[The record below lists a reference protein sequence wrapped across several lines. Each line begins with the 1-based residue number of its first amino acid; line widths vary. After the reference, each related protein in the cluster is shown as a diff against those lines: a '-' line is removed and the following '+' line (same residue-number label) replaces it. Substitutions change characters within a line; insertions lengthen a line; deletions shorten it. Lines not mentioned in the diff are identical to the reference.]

1 MKGPI
6 KGLATNFFYVVV
18 ILLVLSLIFNY
29 FGTNQKQIKQISIT
43 QLVQDI
49 NSDKVQEVKSS
60 QNEVSIK
67 YKDGTEVKTKKEIGD
82 TVGQALTD
90 YGVDK
95 SKIQNV
101 SFIFEESSKASEWF
115 WTFIVF
121 VFLPFV
127 IFGIFFFL
135 IFKQA
140 KTGAAQTF
148 DFTKAKA
155 KLFGAEGQPKEKIT
169 FKDVAGLKEEKEELK
184 EIVDFLKNP
193 QKYLKM
199 GARIPKG
206 VLLVGPAGCGKTLL
220 ARAVA
225 GESDVPFFSVAGSSF
240 VEMFVGVGSGRVRS
254 LFAAA
259 KKHQPCLIF
268 IDELDSIGK
277 VRGPAIT
284 GGHEEREQT
293 LNQLLTEMD
302 GFEQNDKIIILA
314 ATNRSD
320 VLDPAL
326 LRPGRFDRKVVIN
339 LPDIKE
345 REDILKIHSRG
356 KPIDKLVALREVA
369 ERTPG
374 FSGADLSNVVNE
386 AAILAAKKESTSI
399 SQDDLLISIEKV
411 LLGPERRSHVLS
423 EKEKK
428 ITAYHEAG
436 HALVSALMPNT
447 QPVRKISIISRGMA
461 AGYTLKVPKE
471 EQYFRTKKDLETE
484 ISVCLGG
491 YCAERFIFGDMS
503 TGASDDLARSSRIAR
518 AIVKNY
524 GMSSLGPIVFGERD
538 VEVFLGKEYGET
550 KNYSEDVAELIDK
563 EVSKIVRKAELE
575 AENII
580 KNNKK
585 LIEKIVSVLM
595 EKETIEKEEFEAI
608 IKGKAS

>member
-1 MKGPI
+1 MKSPI
-6 KGLATNFFYVVV
+6 KGLLLNIFYVV
-18 ILLVLSLIFNY
+18 LIFLILGSLFN
-29 FGTNQKQIKQISIT
+29 FFNKPSAATKEISIT

-49 NSDKVQEVKSS
+49 NSEKVEKVTSNKDELQ
-60 QNEVSIK
+60 IT
-67 YKDGTEVKTKKEIGD
+67 YKDKSVAKTKKETND
-82 TVGQALTD
+82 TIGQALTS

-95 SKIQNV
+95 DKLRNV
-101 SFIFEESSKASEWF
+101 SFEFGNESVVLDWIWAF
-115 WTFIVF
+115 VLFVVLPFIVF
-121 VFLPFV
+121 
-127 IFGIFFFL
+127 GFFFWL
-135 IFKQA
+135 VVKQA

-193 QKYLKM
+193 EKYLKM

-225 GESDVPFFSVAGSSF
+225 GESNVPFFSVAGSSF

-339 LPDIKE
+339 LPDIQE
-345 REDILKIHSRG
+345 REDILSIHSNG
-356 KPIDKLVALREVA
+356 KPLDKNVKLREVA

-374 FSGADLSNVVNE
+374 FSGADLSNVINE
-386 AAILAAKKESTSI
+386 AAISAAKTGSKGIT
-399 SQDDLLISIEKV
+399 QTNLLNSIEKV
-411 LLGPERRSHVLS
+411 LLGPERKSHVLS
-423 EKEKK
+423 DKEKK

-436 HALVSALMPNT
+436 HALVSALIPNAE
-447 QPVRKISIISRGMA
+447 PVRKISIISRGMA
-461 AGYTLKVPKE
+461 AGYTLKVPSE
-471 EQYFRTKKDLETE
+471 ERYFRTKSELESN
-484 ISVCLGG
+484 ISVALGG
-491 YCAERFIFGDMS
+491 YCAERFIFGDIS
-503 TGASDDLARSSRIAR
+503 TGASDDLSKASRIAR
-518 AIVKNY
+518 GIVKSY
-524 GMSSLGPIVFGERD
+524 GMSNLGPITFGEREI
-538 VEVFLGKEYGET
+538 EVYLDREYGET
-550 KNYSEDVAELIDK
+550 KNYSENVAEAIDK
-563 EVSKIVRKAELE
+563 EVETIIKKAEQE
-575 AENII
+575 AERII
-580 KNNKK
+580 KDNKD
-585 LIEKIVSVLM
+585 LIEKIVAVLM
-595 EKETIEKEEFEAI
+595 EKETIEREEFEAI
-608 IKGKAS
+608 IKTKK

>member
-1 MKGPI
+1 MKSPI
-6 KGLATNFFYVVV
+6 KGLLLNIFYVV
-18 ILLVLSLIFNY
+18 LIFLIL
-29 FGTNQKQIKQISIT
+29 GTLFNFFNKPAVEIKEISIT

-49 NSDKVQEVKSS
+49 NSEKVEKVTSNKD
-60 QNEVSIK
+60 ELLIT
-67 YKDGTEVKTKKEIGD
+67 YKDKSEAKTKKETND
-82 TVGQALTD
+82 TIGQALTN
-90 YGVDK
+90 YGVEK
-95 SKIQNV
+95 EKLRNV
-101 SFIFEESSKASEWF
+101 SFVFGEESEMYDWLWAF
-115 WTFIVF
+115 FLFIILPFIVF
-121 VFLPFV
+121 
-127 IFGIFFFL
+127 GFFFWL
-135 IFKQA
+135 VFKQA

-193 QKYLKM
+193 NKYLKM

-254 LFAAA
+254 LFASA
-259 KKHQPCLIF
+259 KKHQPCLVF

-277 VRGPAIT
+277 TRGPAIT

-345 REDILKIHSRG
+345 REDILSIHSAG
-356 KPIDKLVALREVA
+356 KPLDKNTKLREVA

-386 AAILAAKKESTSI
+386 AAILAAKRGTKTI
-399 SQDDLLISIEKV
+399 TQDNLLTSIEKV
-411 LLGPERRSHVLS
+411 LLGPERKSHVLS
-423 EKEKK
+423 DKEKK

-436 HALVSALMPNT
+436 HALVSSLVPSAE
-447 QPVRKISIISRGMA
+447 PVRKISIISRGMA
-461 AGYTLKVPKE
+461 AGYTLNVPSE
-471 EQYFRTKKDLETE
+471 ERYFRTKSELESS
-484 ISVCLGG
+484 ISVALGG
-491 YCAERFIFGDMS
+491 YCAERFIFGDIS
-503 TGASDDLARSSRIAR
+503 TGASDDLSKASRIAR
-518 AIVKNY
+518 GIVKKY
-524 GMSSLGPIVFGERD
+524 GMSSLGPITFGERE
-538 VEVFLGKEYGET
+538 VEIYLDREYGET
-550 KNYSEDVAELIDK
+550 KNYSESIAQAIDK
-563 EVSKIVRKAELE
+563 EVEDIIKRAEKT

-580 KNNKK
+580 KENKD

-595 EKETIEKEEFEAI
+595 EKETIEREEFEAI
-608 IKGKAS
+608 IKTKK

>member
-1 MKGPI
+1 MKSPI
-6 KGLATNFFYVVV
+6 KGLILNIFYVV
-18 ILLVLSLIFNY
+18 LIFLILGALFN
-29 FGTNQKQIKQISIT
+29 FFNKQTPEIKEISIT

-49 NSDKVQEVKSS
+49 NSEKVEKVTSNKD
-60 QNEVSIK
+60 ELLIT
-67 YKDGTEVKTKKEIGD
+67 YKDKSEAKTKKETND
-82 TVGQALTD
+82 TIGQALTN
-90 YGVDK
+90 YGVEK
-95 SKIQNV
+95 EKLRNV
-101 SFIFEESSKASEWF
+101 SFVFNEESEIYDWLWVF
-115 WTFIVF
+115 FLFIILPFIVF
-121 VFLPFV
+121 
-127 IFGIFFFL
+127 GFFFWL
-135 IFKQA
+135 VFKQA

-169 FKDVAGLKEEKEELK
+169 FKDVAGLKEEKEELR

-193 QKYLKM
+193 DKYLKM
-199 GARIPKG
+199 GAKIPKG

-254 LFAAA
+254 LFASA
-259 KKHQPCLIF
+259 KKHQPCLVF

-277 VRGPAIT
+277 ARGPAIT

-345 REDILKIHSRG
+345 REDILSIHSTG
-356 KPIDKLVALREVA
+356 KPLDKNTNLREVA

-386 AAILAAKKESTSI
+386 AAILAAKKGAKTI
-399 SQDDLLISIEKV
+399 IQDNLLTSIEKV
-411 LLGPERRSHVLS
+411 LLGPERKSHVLS
-423 EKEKK
+423 DKEKK

-436 HALVSALMPNT
+436 HALVSSLVPSAE
-447 QPVRKISIISRGMA
+447 PVRKISIISRGMA
-461 AGYTLKVPKE
+461 AGYTLNVPSE
-471 EQYFRTKKDLETE
+471 ERYFRTKSELESS
-484 ISVCLGG
+484 ISVALGG
-491 YCAERFIFGDMS
+491 YCAERFIFGDIS
-503 TGASDDLARSSRIAR
+503 TGASDDLLKASRIAR
-518 AIVKNY
+518 GIVKKY
-524 GMSSLGPIVFGERD
+524 GMSNLGPITFGEREIEIYLD
-538 VEVFLGKEYGET
+538 KEYGET
-550 KNYSEDVAELIDK
+550 KNYSENIAQAIDK
-563 EVSKIVRKAELE
+563 EVEDIIKRAENT

-580 KNNKK
+580 KENKD

-595 EKETIEKEEFEAI
+595 KKETIEREEFETI
-608 IKGKAS
+608 IKKKK

>member
-1 MKGPI
+1 MKSPI
-6 KGLATNFFYVVV
+6 KGLLLNIFYVV
-18 ILLVLSLIFNY
+18 LIFLILGALYN
-29 FGTNQKQIKQISIT
+29 FFNKPTVEKKEISIT

-49 NSDKVQEVKSS
+49 NSEKVEKVTSNKD
-60 QNEVSIK
+60 ELLIT
-67 YKDGTEVKTKKEIGD
+67 YKDKSEAKTKKETND
-82 TVGQALTD
+82 TIGQALTN
-90 YGVDK
+90 YGVEK
-95 SKIQNV
+95 EKLRNV
-101 SFIFEESSKASEWF
+101 SFVFGEVSEIYDWMWALF
-115 WTFIVF
+115 LFII
-121 VFLPFV
+121 LPFI
-127 IFGIFFFL
+127 IFGIFFWL

-193 QKYLKM
+193 DKYLKM

-254 LFAAA
+254 LFASA
-259 KKHQPCLIF
+259 KKHQPCLVF

-277 VRGPAIT
+277 TRGPAIT

-339 LPDIKE
+339 LPDIQE
-345 REDILKIHSRG
+345 REDILSIHSEG
-356 KPIDKLVALREVA
+356 KPMDKNAKLREVA

-386 AAILAAKKESTSI
+386 AAILAAKKGTKTI
-399 SQDDLLISIEKV
+399 TQDNLLTSIEKV
-411 LLGPERRSHVLS
+411 LLGPERKSHVLS
-423 EKEKK
+423 NKEKK

-436 HALVSALMPNT
+436 HALVSSLVPSAE
-447 QPVRKISIISRGMA
+447 PVRKISIISRGMA
-461 AGYTLKVPKE
+461 AGYTLNVPSE
-471 EQYFRTKKDLETE
+471 ERYFRTKSELESS
-484 ISVCLGG
+484 ISVALGG
-491 YCAERFIFGDMS
+491 YCTERFIFNDVS
-503 TGASDDLARSSRIAR
+503 TGASDDLSKASRIAR
-518 AIVKNY
+518 GIVKKY
-524 GMSSLGPIVFGERD
+524 GMSNLGPITFGERE
-538 VEVFLGKEYGET
+538 VEVYLDREFSET
-550 KNYSEDVAELIDK
+550 KNYSEGVAQAIDK
-563 EVSKIVRKAELE
+563 EVEIIIKKAEKT
-575 AENII
+575 AEDII
-580 KNNKK
+580 RENKD

-595 EKETIEKEEFEAI
+595 EKETIEREEFEAI
-608 IKGKAS
+608 IKTKK

>member
-1 MKGPI
+1 MKSPI
-6 KGLATNFFYVVV
+6 KGLLLNIFYVVL
-18 ILLVLSLIFNY
+18 IFLVLGSLFSF
-29 FGTNQKQIKQISIT
+29 FGKSSGTIKEISIT

-49 NSDKVQEVKSS
+49 NSEKVEKVTS
-60 QNEVSIK
+60 NEDELKIV
-67 YKDGTEVKTKKEIGD
+67 YKDKSEAITKKETND
-82 TVGQALTD
+82 TIGQALSD

-95 SKIQNV
+95 EKLKNV
-101 SFIFEESSKASEWF
+101 SFSFGNQSKVSDWLWAF
-115 WTFIVF
+115 FLFVLLPFIV
-121 VFLPFV
+121 
-127 IFGIFFFL
+127 FGIFFWL
-135 IFKQA
+135 VVRQA

-155 KLFGAEGQPKEKIT
+155 KLFGAEGHPKEKVT

-184 EIVDFLKNP
+184 EIVDFLKHP
-193 QKYLKM
+193 DKYLKM

-225 GESDVPFFSVAGSSF
+225 GESNVPFFSVAGSSF

-277 VRGPAIT
+277 TRGPAIT

-339 LPDIKE
+339 LPDIQE
-345 REDILKIHSRG
+345 REDILSIHTNG
-356 KPIDKLVALREVA
+356 KPLDKNVKIREVA

-374 FSGADLSNVVNE
+374 FSGADLSNVINE
-386 AAILAAKKESTSI
+386 AAISAAKNNNKTI
-399 SQDDLLISIEKV
+399 TQVNLLNSIEKV
-411 LLGPERRSHVLS
+411 LLGPERKSHVLS

-436 HALVSALMPNT
+436 HALVSAMVPNAE
-447 QPVRKISIISRGMA
+447 PVRKISIISRGMA
-461 AGYTLKVPKE
+461 AGYTLKVPSE
-471 EQYFRTKKDLETE
+471 ERYFKTKAELESS
-484 ISVCLGG
+484 IAVALGG
-491 YCAERFIFGDMS
+491 YCAERFIFGDIS
-503 TGASDDLARSSRIAR
+503 TGASDDLSKASRIAR
-518 AIVKNY
+518 GIVKTY
-524 GMSSLGPIVFGERD
+524 GMSSLGPITFGDRD
-538 VEVFLGKEYGET
+538 VEVFLDREYGER
-550 KNYSEDVAELIDK
+550 KNYSESVAESIDK
-563 EVSKIVRKAELE
+563 EVEDIIRRAEQE
-575 AENII
+575 AEKII
-580 KNNKK
+580 KDNKN
-585 LIEKIVSVLM
+585 LIEKIVGVLM
-595 EKETIEKEEFEAI
+595 EKETIEREEFEAI
-608 IKGKAS
+608 IKSKK